1 LSPFLRQSS
10 KTGGRFKFISVTS
23 VHLLDRSK
31 ILLDLLLQGRGFSRS
46 VEKRDL
52 MLLHVMEQLSNRLN
66 VFDTLAFLL
75 AKLDRDV
82 LLFDE

>member
-1 LSPFLRQSS
+1 
-10 KTGGRFKFISVTS
+10 
-23 VHLLDRSK
+23 
-31 ILLDLLLQGRGFSRS
+31 
-46 VEKRDL
+46 